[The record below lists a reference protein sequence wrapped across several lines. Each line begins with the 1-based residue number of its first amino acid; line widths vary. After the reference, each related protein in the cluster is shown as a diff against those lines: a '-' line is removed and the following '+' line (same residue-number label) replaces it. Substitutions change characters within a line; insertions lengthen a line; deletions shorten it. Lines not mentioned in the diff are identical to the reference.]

1 MQSRLPRFSHTRI
14 QATSSLN
21 RADGPRPI
29 FEPLESRQLLSSTM
43 EALQTDAAAAAAS
56 SVAQNYA
63 ASHTPNITG
72 SYSGTLKFRQG
83 KARGAAAINLS
94 INGQDVNGQVGGTA
108 TLQGS
113 GNFAVT
119 GAITKA
125 RTLTLSLKGTA
136 GSLMIFAKVAKNGQV
151 LVGNAEF
158 SGGAGGKL
166 TLTRSAGSVTSN
178 VRATALLATNP
189 FNPPDLNGN
198 NTNAPAALPAGW
210 ASDEVHGE
218 PNLTINTT
226 DDGVALIRTGNT
238 PAPTDGNPSDSDD
251 IDG

>member
-14 QATSSLN
+14 QASSSLN

-29 FEPLESRQLLSSTM
+29 FEPLENRQLLSSTVDG
-43 EALQTDAAAAAAS
+43 LQTDAAAAAAN

-63 ASHTPNITG
+63 TSHTPNLTG
-72 SYSGTLKFRQG
+72 SYTGTLKFRQG

-94 INGQDVNGQVGGTA
+94 INGQDLNGQVGGTA

-119 GAITKA
+119 GAITKN
-125 RTLTLSLKGTA
+125 RTVTLSLTGTA

-151 LVGNAEF
+151 LIGNAEF
-158 SGGAGGKL
+158 SGGAGGKV
-166 TLTRSAGSVTSN
+166 TLTRSAGSVSSN
-178 VRATALLATNP
+178 VRATARLATTP
-189 FNPPDLNGN
+189 FAPPDLNGN
-198 NTNAPAALPAGW
+198 TAAASTLPAGW
-210 ASDEVHGE
+210 AIHEVHGE
-218 PNLTINTT
+218 SNLVIANT

-238 PAPTDGNPSDSDD
+238 PNPTDGDPSDSDD
-251 IDG
+251 I